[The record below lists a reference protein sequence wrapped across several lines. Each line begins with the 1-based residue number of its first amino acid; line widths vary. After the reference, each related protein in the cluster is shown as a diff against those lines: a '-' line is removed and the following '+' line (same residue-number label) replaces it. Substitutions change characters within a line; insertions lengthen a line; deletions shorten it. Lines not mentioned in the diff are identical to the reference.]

1 MSHLALRRV
10 VVRLLHDPGF
20 AAALAA
26 DPDHALAEIDL
37 DAAERT
43 WLLATPAA
51 AWRTDPA
58 RPTRVLAALAAE
70 FPATLALVPERART
84 FFASPAFHAAV
95 QERGSLA
102 AAFAE
107 HLACEGGARVR
118 AVARLEGAIA
128 ERRRAGRARAPRP
141 GELRL
146 APHLAVV
153 RVAAGALDLL
163 AALRAGNR
171 GSSVGPGEEP
181 VLVVVPPGGEAT
193 IEPLAPA
200 LAALLELARDGVSRA
215 ALAAEVRRQGAD
227 PGEEDEIIDA
237 LISDRSLVGA
247 DGSRR

>member
-10 VVRLLHDPGF
+10 VIRLLHDPTF

-26 DPDHALAEIDL
+26 DSDRALAGVEL
-37 DAAERT
+37 SAEERA
-43 WLLATPAA
+43 WLVATPAA

-58 RPTRVLAALAAE
+58 RPDRVRAALAAE

-95 QERGSLA
+95 QARGSLA

-128 ERRRAGRARAPRP
+128 ERRRVGPGRAPRS

-163 AALRAGNR
+163 GELRNGRR
-171 GSSVGPGEEP
+171 GGGVGPGEEA
-181 VLVVVPPGGEAT
+181 VLVAVPPNGEAT
-193 IEPLAPA
+193 LEPLTPA
-200 LAALLELARDGVSRA
+200 LAALLERARDGVSRLD
-215 ALAAEVRRQGAD
+215 LAAEARRQGAD
-227 PGEEDEIIDA
+227 PGEENDIIDA
-237 LISDRSLVGA
+237 LVSDRSLVGA
-247 DGSRR
+247 DGLRR

>member
-1 MSHLALRRV
+1 MSHVALRRV
-10 VVRLLHDPGF
+10 VVRLLHDPVF

-26 DPDHALAEIDL
+26 DPDRTLAGVELEPD
-37 DAAERT
+37 ERA
-43 WLLATPAA
+43 WLVATPAA

-58 RPTRVLAALAAE
+58 RPDRVRTALAAE

-95 QERGSLA
+95 QARGSLA

-118 AVARLEGAIA
+118 AVARLEAAIA
-128 ERRRAGRARAPRP
+128 ECRRASARAPRA

-163 AALRAGNR
+163 GELRNGRR
-171 GSSVGPGEEP
+171 GGGVGPGEEA
-181 VLVVVPPGGEAT
+181 VLVAAPPSGAAT
-193 IEPLAPA
+193 LEPLTPA
-200 LAALLELARDGVSRA
+200 LAALLERARDGASRTD
-215 ALAAEVRRQGAD
+215 LAAEARRHGAD
-227 PGEEDEIIDA
+227 PGEENEIIDA
-237 LISDRSLVGA
+237 LVSDRSLVGA
-247 DGSRR
+247 DGARR

>member
-1 MSHLALRRV
+1 VSHLALRRV
-10 VVRLLHDPGF
+10 VVRLLHDPVF

-26 DPDHALAEIDL
+26 DPARALAGIDL
-37 DAAERT
+37 DADERA

-58 RPTRVLAALAAE
+58 RPDRVLAALAAE

-84 FFASPAFHAAV
+84 FFASPSFHAAV
-95 QERGSLA
+95 QARGSLA

-118 AVARLEGAIA
+118 AVARLEGAVA
-128 ERRRAGRARAPRP
+128 ERRRARAGRAPRP

-146 APHLAVV
+146 AHHLAVV
-153 RVAAGALDLL
+153 RVATGALDLL
-163 AALRAGNR
+163 AALRAGTR
-171 GSSVGPGEEP
+171 GGGVGPGDEP
-181 VLVVVPPGGEAT
+181 VLVVVPPDGEAT

-200 LAALLELARDGVSRA
+200 LAALLELARGGVSRS
-215 ALAAEVRRQGAD
+215 ALTAEARRQGAD
-227 PGEEDEIIDA
+227 PGEDDEIIDA

>member
-1 MSHLALRRV
+1 MSHVALRRV
-10 VVRLLHDPGF
+10 VVRLLHDPVF

-26 DPDHALAEIDL
+26 DPDRALAGLALEPD
-37 DAAERT
+37 ERA
-43 WLLATPAA
+43 WLVATPAA

-58 RPTRVLAALAAE
+58 RPDRVRAALAAE

-95 QERGSLA
+95 QARGSLA

-118 AVARLEGAIA
+118 AVARLEAVIA
-128 ERRRAGRARAPRP
+128 ECRRRAPARPLRP
-141 GELRL
+141 GDLRL

-163 AALRAGNR
+163 GELRNGRR
-171 GSSVGPGEEP
+171 GGGVGPGEEA
-181 VLVVVPPGGEAT
+181 VLVAVPPNGDAT
-193 IEPLAPA
+193 VEPLTPA
-200 LAALLELARDGVSRA
+200 LAALLERAREGASRTE
-215 ALAAEVRRQGAD
+215 LAAEARRHGAD
-227 PGEEDEIIDA
+227 PGEDDEIIDA
-237 LISDRSLVGA
+237 LVSDRSLVGA